1 LAEGDDNVLVDLGNR
16 GNVWRVGRVGREGRE
31 MEAVLLEKADPE
43 GRGMSLEEEAE
54 GRAGRELGSLG
65 RDRGDRVAV
74 EDDMEGRAGI
84 LGRDGAE
91 GRDRVE
97 VEVDSAAGVDSSGA

>member
-1 LAEGDDNVLVDLGNR
+1 
-16 GNVWRVGRVGREGRE
+16 

-43 GRGMSLEEEAE
+43 GRGMSLGEEAE

-65 RDRGDRVAV
+65 RERGDRVAAG
-74 EDDMEGRAGI
+74 DDMEGRAGI

-97 VEVDSAAGVDSSGA
+97 VEVEVDSAAVVDCSTVDSSMVDSSMVDSSGA